1 MVFEKIT
8 RWAEQVFTPDKVVQ
22 RQFTLFQALLHKD
35 RRALKLI
42 TQLEEISKR
51 SIPTDWS
58 RIALLVGALTKTI
71 ERLILSLQAM
81 RPDAY
86 AELTNSFDRISG
98 LIDALLPR
106 PEISTLPPYTLPLEN
121 GWDYPELLGGKAM
134 ALSRILHETDI
145 PVQTGFVVTT
155 HAFHLFLEE
164 NDLQERLA
172 RELRCLNLQHPE
184 RLVKISD
191 RMQQIIMEG
200 SIPENLRTNVFDA
213 MERIIDTDSSSTW
226 AVRSSAIAEDSEVS
240 FAGQYETVL
249 NVKQDDIFTA
259 YKKVL
264 ASKYTPTA
272 LTYRLYSGLADFQVP
287 MAVLVLPMIDS
298 RTSGVMYSL
307 DPLDT
312 SQGEYLVITAVPGL
326 GTVLVDG
333 SSVPDLF
340 LVSRTNPEHFWAKR
354 AAPEQNGIAA
364 PKNGLVRKKSF
375 CLNDKDAS
383 NLARWGMELEMLAGM
398 PQDIE
403 WTQDRN
409 GKLFILQSRP
419 IQVSQTALPEV
430 LPYNEAESGDTPP
443 PVVRQ
448 AVLLEM
454 GTPASVGVATGPIL
468 RLAGE
473 GDLHLVPLGSIL
485 VSPGIPPSLV
495 PLAHKVGA
503 VLSESGSKASHFAS
517 VAREFGLPLIVGLG
531 NMAESFQQ
539 GQIVTVDAYHGVIYE
554 GEVQEL
560 IAWQE
565 KQKAKPASPFQQ
577 KMAPLMELISHLTLT
592 DPTAENF
599 SPDSCTTF
607 HDLVRFI
614 HEKGTGEMFSL
625 VDAKSRGL
633 HHAKILET
641 DIPVVMQVLDL
652 GRGLT
657 DAAKTK
663 KSVSPA
669 DFTSTPM
676 QAIWAGLSDSE
687 ITWAKGLLHLDWERF
702 DQVSGGIF
710 SLKSSS
716 LLASYALVASNYAHL
731 LLRFGYHFAVV
742 DTLCGARPE
751 ENHIQ
756 FRFKGGGGNEEK
768 INWRLTMLSKVLN
781 HFGFVVYIKGD
792 MLEAKCMRR
801 ESDDSQLRLRVLGYL
816 LGRTPLLDMALESEN
831 DALNMA
837 DLFIEKWQK
846 SDSTAQ

>member
-22 RQFTLFQALLHKD
+22 RQFALFQALLHED

-58 RIALLVGALTKTI
+58 RIALLVQALTKTI
-71 ERLILSLQAM
+71 ERLIHSLQAM

-86 AELTNSFDRISG
+86 AELTDSFDRISDQ
-98 LIDALLPR
+98 LYKLLPR
-106 PEISTLPPYTLPLEN
+106 PEITTSSPHTLLLETA
-121 GWDYPELLGGKAM
+121 WEYPDILGGKAM
-134 ALSRILHETDI
+134 ALARILRETDI

-164 NDLQERLA
+164 NNLQTILA
-172 RELRCLNLQHPE
+172 RELRCLNLLYPE
-184 RLVKISD
+184 RLVKVSE
-191 RMQQIIMEG
+191 RMQQIIMEAT
-200 SIPENLRTNVFDA
+200 IPENLRKSVLDS
-213 MERIIDTDSSSTW
+213 MERIAGTNASSTW

-249 NVKQDDIFTA
+249 NVKQNDIFTA

-272 LTYRLYSGLADFQVP
+272 LTYRLYCGLADFQVP

-298 RTSGVMYSL
+298 HASGVMYSL

-312 SQGEYLVITAVPGL
+312 GQGEYLVITAVPGL
-326 GTVLVDG
+326 GTFLVDG
-333 SSVPDLF
+333 STVPDLF
-340 LVSRTNPEHFWAKR
+340 LVSRKNPEHFWAKR
-354 AAPEQNGIAA
+354 AAPEQQGVSA
-364 PKNGLVRKKSF
+364 PKDSLARKKSL
-375 CLNDKDAS
+375 CINDKDATK
-383 NLARWGMELEMLAGM
+383 LAKWGLELEMLCGT

-403 WTQDRN
+403 WTQDRD
-409 GKLFILQSRP
+409 GKMFILQSRP
-419 IQVSQTALPEV
+419 IQVSQAAFPEV
-430 LPYNEAESGDTPP
+430 LPNDETENGETPP
-443 PVVRQ
+443 PVVHQ

-454 GTPASVGVATGPIL
+454 GTPASVGIATGPIH

-473 GDLHLVPLGSIL
+473 GDLHLVPPGSIL

-495 PLAHKVGA
+495 PLAHKVSA
-503 VLSESGSKASHFAS
+503 VLSEYGSKASHFAS
-517 VAREFGLPLIVGLG
+517 VAREFSLPLIVGLG
-531 NMAESFQQ
+531 NLAESFQQ
-539 GQIVTVDAYHGVIYE
+539 GQVVTVDAYHGVVYE

-560 IAWQE
+560 LAWQE
-565 KQKAKPASPFQQ
+565 NQEAKPPSPFQQ
-577 KMAPLMELISHLTLT
+577 KMAPLMDLVSHLTLT
-592 DPTAENF
+592 DPAAENF
-599 SPDSCTTF
+599 SPGSCVTF

-625 VDAKSRGL
+625 VDDKSRGL

-641 DIPVVMQVLDL
+641 EIPVVMQVLDL
-652 GRGLT
+652 GQGLT
-657 DAAKTK
+657 NGAQNRKN
-663 KSVSPA
+663 VSPA
-669 DFTSTPM
+669 DFESTPM

-687 ITWAKGLLHLDWERF
+687 VTWAKGLLHLDWERF

-716 LLASYALVASNYAHL
+716 LLASYALVAKNYAHL

-756 FRFKGGGGNEEK
+756 FRFKGGGGSEEK
-768 INWRLTMLSKVLN
+768 IAWRLLMLSKVLN

-801 ESDDSQLRLRVLGYL
+801 ESEASQLRLRILGYL
-816 LGRTPLLDMALESEN
+816 LGRTPLLDMALESET

-837 DLFIEKWQK
+837 DLFIKKWQK
-846 SDSTAQ
+846 PDSTAQ

>member
-8 RWAEQVFTPDKVVQ
+8 RWAEHVFTPDKVVQ
-22 RQFTLFQALLHKD
+22 RQFALFQALLHED

-51 SIPTDWS
+51 SLPTDCS
-58 RIALLVGALTKTI
+58 RIAVLVKVLSNTI
-71 ERLILSLQAM
+71 ERLIHSLQAM
-81 RPDAY
+81 RPEAY
-86 AELTNSFDRISG
+86 AELTDSFDRISDQIG
-98 LIDALLPR
+98 RLLPSS
-106 PEISTLPPYTLPLEN
+106 EISSSPPYSLLLEN
-121 GWDYPELLGGKAM
+121 AWEYPGLLGGKAF
-134 ALSRILHETDI
+134 ALARILRETDI
-145 PVQTGFVVTT
+145 PVQRGFVVTT

-164 NDLQERLA
+164 NNLQAVLA
-172 RELRCLNLQHPE
+172 RELRSLNLQHPE
-184 RLVKISD
+184 RLVKISG

-200 SIPENLRTNVFDA
+200 TVPEAIRKSVLES
-213 MERIIDTDSSSTW
+213 MEFIAGTDSSSTW

-249 NVKQDDIFTA
+249 HVKQENIFTA

-272 LTYRLYSGLADFQVP
+272 LTYRLYCGLADFQVP
-287 MAVLVLPMIDS
+287 MAVLVLPMINS

-326 GTVLVDG
+326 GTCLVDG
-333 SSVPDLF
+333 STVPDLF
-340 LVSRTNPEHFWAKR
+340 LVSRKNPEHFWAKR
-354 AAPEQNGIAA
+354 AAPGRNGIEA
-364 PKNGLVRKKSF
+364 PKSSSSGKKSL
-375 CLNDKDAS
+375 CLDDAAAS
-383 NLARWGMELEMLAGM
+383 TLAKWGLELEALAGA
-398 PQDIE
+398 PQDVE
-403 WTQDRN
+403 WTEDRE

-419 IQVSQTALPEV
+419 IQVSQAALPEV
-430 LPYNEAESGDTPP
+430 LPNNEAENGDTPP
-443 PVVRQ
+443 PVVHQ
-448 AVLLEM
+448 AVLMEM
-454 GTPASVGVATGPIL
+454 GTPASVGIATGPIH

-473 GDLHLVPLGSIL
+473 GDHHLVPPGSIL

-503 VLSESGSKASHFAS
+503 VLSEYGSKASHFAS

-531 NMAESFQQ
+531 NLDDSFQQ
-539 GQIVTVDAYHGVIYE
+539 GRIVTVDAYHGVVYE

-560 IAWQE
+560 LVWQE
-565 KQKAKPASPFQQ
+565 KQKAKPPSPYQQ
-577 KMAPLMELISHLTLT
+577 KIAPLMDLISHLTLT

-599 SPDSCTTF
+599 SPGSCITF

-641 DIPVVMQVLDL
+641 EIPVVMQVLDL
-652 GRGLT
+652 GQGLT
-657 DAAKTK
+657 DASKKK
-663 KSVSPA
+663 KSVSPD
-669 DFTSTPM
+669 DFESMPM

-687 ITWAKGLLHLDWERF
+687 VTWAKGLLHLDWECF

-716 LLASYALVASNYAHL
+716 LLASYALVAKNYAHL

-768 INWRLTMLSKVLN
+768 IAWRLIMLSKVLN

-801 ESDDSQLRLRVLGYL
+801 DIQASQLRLRVIGYL
-816 LGRTPLLDMALESEN
+816 LGRTPLLDMALESET

-846 SDSTAQ
+846 SDSTAH

>member
-1 MVFEKIT
+1 MVFEKII

-22 RQFTLFQALLHKD
+22 RQFALFQALLHED

-58 RIALLVGALTKTI
+58 RIALLVRALTKTI
-71 ERLILSLQAM
+71 ERLIHSLQAM
-81 RPDAY
+81 RPYAY
-86 AELTNSFDRISG
+86 DELTDSFVRISDQ
-98 LIDALLPR
+98 LYKLLPQ
-106 PEISTLPPYTLPLEN
+106 PEISTSPPYTLLLEN
-121 GWDYPELLGGKAM
+121 GWEYPELLGGKAM
-134 ALSRILHETDI
+134 SLARILHETDV

-164 NDLQERLA
+164 NNLQAILA

-200 SIPENLRTNVFDA
+200 TIPEKLRESVLDSMGRIAGTN
-213 MERIIDTDSSSTW
+213 SSSTW

-249 NVKQDDIFTA
+249 NVKKDDIFTA

-287 MAVLVLPMIDS
+287 MAVLILPMIDS
-298 RTSGVMYSL
+298 RISGVMYSL

-326 GTVLVDG
+326 GTLLVDG
-333 SSVPDLF
+333 STVPDLF
-340 LVSRTNPEHFWAKR
+340 LVSRKNPEHFWAKR
-354 AAPEQNGIAA
+354 AAPEQNGLAV
-364 PKNGLVRKKSF
+364 PGDGLPRKRSL
-375 CLNDKDAS
+375 CLEDKDAS
-383 NLARWGMELEMLAGM
+383 SLAKWGLELEMLAGS
-398 PQDIE
+398 PQDVE
-403 WTQDRN
+403 WTQDSN

-419 IQVSQTALPEV
+419 IQVSQAALPEV
-430 LPYNEAESGDTPP
+430 LPNNEAVSADTPP
-443 PVVRQ
+443 PVVHQ

-454 GTPASVGVATGPIL
+454 GTPASVGIATGPIH

-473 GDLHLVPLGSIL
+473 GDLHLVPPGSIL

-503 VLSESGSKASHFAS
+503 VLSEYGSKASHFAS
-517 VAREFGLPLIVGLG
+517 VAREFSLPLIVGLG
-531 NMAESFQQ
+531 KLAESFQQ
-539 GQIVTVDAYHGVIYE
+539 GQIVTVDAYHGVVYE

-560 IAWQE
+560 LTWQE
-565 KQKAKPASPFQQ
+565 KQKAKPPSPFQH
-577 KMAPLMELISHLTLT
+577 KIVPLMELISHLTLT
-592 DPTAENF
+592 DPAADNF
-599 SPDSCTTF
+599 SPGNCSTF
-607 HDLVRFI
+607 HDLVRFV

-625 VDAKSRGL
+625 VDDKSRGL

-641 DIPVVMQVLDL
+641 EIPVVMQVLDL
-652 GRGLT
+652 GQGLN
-657 DAAKTK
+657 DGAKKK

-669 DFTSTPM
+669 DFESTPM

-687 ITWAKGLLHLDWERF
+687 VTWAKGLLHLDWDRF

-716 LLASYALVASNYAHL
+716 LLASYALVAKNYAHL

-742 DTLCGARPE
+742 DALCGARPE

-768 INWRLTMLSKVLN
+768 IAWRLLMLSKVLN

-792 MLEAKCMRR
+792 MLEAKCMRQ
-801 ESDDSQLRLRVLGYL
+801 ESDASQLRLQVLGYL
-816 LGRTPLLDMALESEN
+816 LGRTPLLDMALESET

-846 SDSTAQ
+846 SDSTVQ

>member
-22 RQFTLFQALLHKD
+22 RQFALFQALLHED

-58 RIALLVGALTKTI
+58 RIALLVQALTKTI

-81 RPDAY
+81 GPDAY
-86 AELTNSFDRISG
+86 TELTDSFDRISDQ
-98 LIDALLPR
+98 LYKLLPR
-106 PEISTLPPYTLPLEN
+106 PEINTSPPYTLLLETACE
-121 GWDYPELLGGKAM
+121 YPDLLGGKAM
-134 ALSRILHETDI
+134 ALARILRETDI
-145 PVQTGFVVTT
+145 PVQTGFVITT
-155 HAFHLFLEE
+155 HAFHLFIEE
-164 NDLQERLA
+164 NNLQAVLA
-172 RELRCLNLQHPE
+172 RELRCLNLQYPE
-184 RLVKISD
+184 RLVKISE

-200 SIPENLRTNVFDA
+200 TIPESLRQSVLDS
-213 MERIIDTDSSSTW
+213 MGRITGTDSSSIW

-240 FAGQYETVL
+240 FAGQYDTVL

-259 YKKVL
+259 YKRVL

-272 LTYRLYSGLADFQVP
+272 LTYRLYCGLADFQVP
-287 MAVLVLPMIDS
+287 MAVLILPMIDS

-326 GTVLVDG
+326 GTFLVDG
-333 SSVPDLF
+333 STVPDLF
-340 LVSRTNPEHFWAKR
+340 LVSRKNPEHFWAKR
-354 AAPEQNGIAA
+354 AAPEQAGIEAH
-364 PKNGLVRKKSF
+364 KDGLGRKKF
-375 CLNDKDAS
+375 LCLNDKDAS
-383 NLARWGMELEMLAGM
+383 KLAKWGLELEILAGT

-403 WTQDRN
+403 WTQDRD

-419 IQVSQTALPEV
+419 IQVSQAALPEV
-430 LPYNEAESGDTPP
+430 LPNDEAENGDTPP

-454 GTPASVGVATGPIL
+454 GTPASVGIATGPIH

-473 GDLHLVPLGSIL
+473 CDLHLVPHGSIL

-503 VLSESGSKASHFAS
+503 VLSEYGSKASHFAS
-517 VAREFGLPLIVGLG
+517 VAREFSLPLIVGLG
-531 NMAESFQQ
+531 NLAESFQQ
-539 GQIVTVDAYHGVIYE
+539 GQVVTVDAYHGVVYE
-554 GEVQEL
+554 GEIQEL
-560 IAWQE
+560 LAWQE
-565 KQKAKPASPFQQ
+565 KQKAKPPSPFQQ
-577 KMAPLMELISHLTLT
+577 KIAPLMDLISHLTLT

-599 SPDSCTTF
+599 SPGGCTTF

-641 DIPVVMQVLDL
+641 EIPVVMQVLDL
-652 GRGLT
+652 GKGL
-657 DAAKTK
+657 ANGVQKK

-669 DFTSTPM
+669 DFESTPM
-676 QAIWAGLSDSE
+676 QAIWVGLSDSE
-687 ITWAKGLLHLDWERF
+687 VTWAKGLLHLDWERF

-716 LLASYALVASNYAHL
+716 LLASYALVAKNYAHL
-731 LLRFGYHFAVV
+731 LLRFGYHFAVI
-742 DTLCGARPE
+742 DALCGARPE

-756 FRFKGGGGNEEK
+756 FRFKGGGGSEEK
-768 INWRLTMLSKVLN
+768 IAWRLLMLSKVLN

-801 ESDDSQLRLRVLGYL
+801 ENEASQLRLRVLGYL
-816 LGRTPLLDMALESEN
+816 LGRTPLLDMALESET

-846 SDSTAQ
+846 SDSSAQ